1 MKRRIYGLENEYGII
16 YSSQGARTS
25 STEKAVRYLFEE
37 LATVEGHLNAFL
49 ENGARFY
56 LDTGSH
62 PEYATPECA
71 SPHDVVAYDKAGERI
86 LEGLL
91 SCTEVKLREEGLVGN
106 LYIYKNNTDSVG
118 NSYGCH
124 ENYLVSRS
132 VDFYQ
137 LAEQLIPFLV
147 TRQIFCGA
155 GRYVRDKNGIAF
167 HLSQRAPYIRQELSG
182 TTTNERG
189 IINLRDEP
197 HADKERYRRLHIT
210 FADSNM
216 SEYTT
221 LLKMSTTAMVLEMIE
236 ANFITK
242 DFSLK
247 EPIRALQEISQYP
260 DLSVPLTLSDGRTMT
275 ALQIQREYLH
285 LAQTYFAVHEA
296 DEETH
301 DILSKWEHVLECLE
315 TDPMLL
321 RREID
326 WVIKRYWFGQY
337 MQRRGIEAA
346 TDKILMLDLQYH
358 DIHVKRG
365 LYYLLARQGNIARIV
380 TDEEVLKAT
389 SCPPPN
395 TRAKLRGELI
405 KLAKEQKIHYDL
417 DWNYIRFGH
426 LMNFWVR
433 FNDPF
438 QTESEKVL
446 LLKQRLQR
454 SQFSPGVI
462 LWELSGN
469 KD

>member
-1 MKRRIYGLENEYGII
+1 MK
-16 YSSQGARTS
+16 
-25 STEKAVRYLFEE
+25 V
-37 LATVEGHLNAFL
+37 
-49 ENGARFY
+49 
-56 LDTGSH
+56 
-62 PEYATPECA
+62 
-71 SPHDVVAYDKAGERI
+71 
-86 LEGLL
+86 
-91 SCTEVKLREEGLVGN
+91 
-106 LYIYKNNTDSVG
+106 
-118 NSYGCH
+118 
-124 ENYLVSRS
+124 
-132 VDFYQ
+132 
-137 LAEQLIPFLV
+137 
-147 TRQIFCGA
+147 
-155 GRYVRDKNGIAF
+155 
-167 HLSQRAPYIRQELSG
+167 
-182 TTTNERG
+182 
-189 IINLRDEP
+189 
-197 HADKERYRRLHIT
+197 
-210 FADSNM
+210 
-216 SEYTT
+216 
-221 LLKMSTTAMVLEMIE
+221 STTAIVLEMIE

-260 DLSVPLTLSDGRTMT
+260 DSSVPLALSDGRTMT

-285 LAQTYFAVHEA
+285 LAQTYFALHEL
-296 DEETH
+296 DEETQE
-301 DILSKWEHVLECLE
+301 ILEKWEYVLECLE

-337 MQRRGIEAA
+337 LQRRGPDAA
-346 TDKILMLDLQYH
+346 VDKILMLDLQYH

-365 LYYLLARQGNIARIV
+365 LYYLLERQGNVQRVV
-380 TDEEVLKAT
+380 TDEEVRNAT
-389 SCPPPN
+389 QRPPHN

-438 QTESEKVL
+438 QTESEKVS

>member
-1 MKRRIYGLENEYGII
+1 MKRRIFGLENEYGII

-71 SPHDVVAYDKAGERI
+71 SPRDVVAYDKAGERI

-91 SCTEVKLREEGLVGN
+91 ACTEEKLREEGLSGN

-147 TRQIFCGA
+147 TRQIMCGA

-221 LLKMSTTAMVLEMIE
+221 LLKMSTTALVLEMIE
-236 ANFITK
+236 SNFITK

-247 EPIRALQEISQYP
+247 EPIRALQEISQHP
-260 DLSVPLTLSDGRTMT
+260 NVPLPLVLTDGRTMT
-275 ALQIQREYLH
+275 ALQMQREYLN
-285 LAQTYFAVHEA
+285 LAKTYCTMHAPDA
-296 DEETH
+296 DAQ
-301 DILSKWEHVLECLE
+301 DILQKWEHVLECLE
-315 TDPMLL
+315 TDPLLL

-326 WVIKRYWFGQY
+326 WVIKRYWIGQY
-337 MQRRGIEAA
+337 LDHHGPDSAA
-346 TDKILMLDLQYH
+346 DKILMLDLQYH
-358 DIHVKRG
+358 DINVKRG
-365 LYYLLARQGNIARIV
+365 LYYLLDRNRNVERIV
-380 TDEEVLKAT
+380 TDEEVMRAT
-389 SCPPPN
+389 LSPPGN

-438 QTESEKVL
+438 QTESEKVS

-462 LWELSGN
+462 LWELSGS
-469 KD
+469 KE